1 VLHRFFAALA
11 LAILLPASPSGAAS
25 KYKILHAF
33 GKGKDGGGIFAGVT
47 FDGGGN
53 LYGTTWG
60 GGAYGEG
67 TVFELTSGS
76 SGKWSERILHSF
88 CQGGYHCV
96 DGSLPA
102 STPAFDPAG
111 NFYGTSNIASFEL
124 SPDQEAGTGW
134 SFSVIYENAG
144 SSSFTIDGAG
154 NLYGAGNAFGQGGS
168 VWELTP
174 GSSGWGLK
182 ELHIFC
188 SWHHCDDGMGAP
200 APPVFDAAGNLY
212 GTTKEGGVHNA
223 GVAFELEYTAGAW
236 KEYVLHSFP
245 AFQGDGY
252 TIYAGV
258 VLDAKGNVYGTT
270 FQGGMGNNNGTVFEL
285 SQQKDGRWKE
295 TILYDFNNADQDGG
309 SPRGGLVLDK
319 AGNLYGTTTAGGD
332 PSCLCGVVF
341 KMMPGS
347 NGKWK
352 YKVLHRFTGKDG
364 YDPEAGVV
372 LDDKGNLYGTTSEGG
387 PGGYGV
393 VYEITP

>member
-1 VLHRFFAALA
+1 VFYRFFAALA

-33 GKGKDGGGIFAGVT
+33 GKGKDGGGVFAGVT
-47 FDGGGN
+47 FDGKGN

-76 SGKWSERILHSF
+76 GGKWSERILHSF
-88 CQGGYHCV
+88 CQGGSHCA

-124 SPDQEAGTGW
+124 SPNRETGSGW

-154 NLYGAGNAFGQGGS
+154 NLYGAGNAFSQGGS

-174 GSSGWGLK
+174 GSGGWGLN

-236 KEYVLHSFP
+236 KEHVLHSFP

-258 VLDAKGNVYGTT
+258 VLDSNGNIYGTT
-270 FQGGMGNNNGTVFEL
+270 AQGGDNEAGTVFRL
-285 SQQKDGRWKE
+285 SPQQNGQWKE
-295 TILYDFNNADQDGG
+295 TILYDFPNG
-309 SPRGGLVLDK
+309 SPDGEGPAAGLVFDN

-332 PSCLCGVVF
+332 ICSCGVVF
-341 KMMPGS
+341 KLAPESGQ
-347 NGKWK
+347 WK
-352 YKVLHRFTGKDG
+352 YTVLHRFTGADG
-364 YDPEAGVV
+364 WVPQASLIFDGGY
-372 LDDKGNLYGTTSEGG
+372 KHLYGTTTEGG
-387 PGGYGV
+387 PGNYGV
-393 VYEITP
+393 VFEITP